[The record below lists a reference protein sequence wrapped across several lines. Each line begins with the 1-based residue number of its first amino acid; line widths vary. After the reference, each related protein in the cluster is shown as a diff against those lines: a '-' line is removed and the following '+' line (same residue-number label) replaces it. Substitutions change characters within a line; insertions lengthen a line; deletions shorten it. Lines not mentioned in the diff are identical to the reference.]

1 MSKTKIVVL
10 HLKEVIYTTIFVG
23 LGILLI
29 ILLVVMFGA
38 KDNDGAS
45 GDDTTVYKPGVYT
58 SQMTLKNAILNL
70 EVVVD
75 VDHVKSVRFVNLDD
89 SVTTM
94 YPLVES
100 SLKAIESQLLA
111 NVKIDDV
118 EIPEDSKYTSLL
130 IVETLEKALKKAV
143 PD

>member
-1 MSKTKIVVL
+1 
-10 HLKEVIYTTIFVG
+10 
-23 LGILLI
+23 
-29 ILLVVMFGA
+29 MFGA
-38 KDNDGAS
+38 KGNDGAS
-45 GDDTTVYKPGVYT
+45 GDGSTVYKPGVYT

-89 SVTTM
+89 SVTTL